1 MWGHLLNG
9 NSLLCSCVFVKT
21 NFVLFRRFQL
31 IQDRNVLKQSQ
42 PRSFTSMMRHWG
54 WGLTC
59 QPTLILRWKGGSF
72 SVGGAV
78 PRDGSDQ
85 GADLEV
91 AGREV
96 EAQPQRDLTSSRSV

>member
-21 NFVLFRRFQL
+21 NFVLSRRFQL
-31 IQDRNVLKQSQ
+31 IWDRNVLKQSQ
-42 PRSFTSMMRHWG
+42 PRSSTPMMRVGAHLPAHPKTEMG
-54 WGLTC
+54 GL
-59 QPTLILRWKGGSF
+59 

-78 PRDGSDQ
+78 PREGSDQ
-85 GADLEV
+85 DAELEV